1 MLLNFPDLIKKHSL
15 KITGIVQC
23 GAHWGEETSTYLR
36 MGIKRIVLIEP
47 CRPAFAILEEKYG
60 THPDIELFNFACGSY
75 TGEASM
81 FIETANAGQSNSL
94 LKPVNHLKH
103 YPDIKFRDTELVQ
116 VRPLDAIPLPAGINT
131 LVMDVQ
137 GGEGHVLR
145 GGRQVLTGIDYV
157 YTEVNADDGNLYEG
171 ATGITELDAILY
183 EFERVETSWT
193 KQGWGDSLY
202 LRKTL
207 LK

>member
-15 KITGIVQC
+15 KITGILQV
-23 GAHWGEETSTYLR
+23 GAHWGEETSNYLR
-36 MGIKRIVLIEP
+36 MGIKPIVLIEP
-47 CRPAFAILEEKYG
+47 CLPAFGILEEKYG
-60 THPDIELFNFACGSY
+60 MHPDIELFNFACGSY

-116 VRPLDAIPLPAGINT
+116 VRPLDALPLPAGINT

-137 GGEGHVLR
+137 GGEGHVLL
-145 GGRQVLTGIDYV
+145 GGRQVLAGMDYV
-157 YTEVNADDGNLYEG
+157 YTEVNADNGNLYEG
-171 ATGITELDAILY
+171 ATGITELDSILY

-202 LRKTL
+202 IRKTL

>member
-15 KITGIVQC
+15 KITGIIQVGCHHCQEVPTYH
-23 GAHWGEETSTYLR
+23 AH
-36 MGIKRIVLIEP
+36 GILKLVLIEP
-47 CRPAFAILEEKYG
+47 CAAAFKIAQLKYG
-60 THPDIELFNFACGSY
+60 NDPDITLLNFACGSY

-103 YPDIKFRDTELVQ
+103 YPDIKFKDTELVQ
-116 VRPLDAIPLPAGINT
+116 VRPLDDLPLPAGINT

-137 GGEGHVLR
+137 GGEGHVLL
-145 GGRQVLTGIDYV
+145 GGRQVLAGMDYV
-157 YTEVNADDGNLYEG
+157 YTEVNADNGNLYEG

-202 LRKTL
+202 IRKTL
-207 LK
+207 FK